1 MSLPLTIEEDSWA
14 DNVLQFRVSA
24 MGQSCLGQIEV
35 LPEMVKL
42 EVTLPGVLGF
52 FADKCMSVV
61 RKRAQLLLQA
71 PGRG

>member
-1 MSLPLTIEEDSWA
+1 
-14 DNVLQFRVSA
+14 
-24 MGQSCLGQIEV
+24 

-42 EVTLPGVLGF
+42 DVTLPGILGF